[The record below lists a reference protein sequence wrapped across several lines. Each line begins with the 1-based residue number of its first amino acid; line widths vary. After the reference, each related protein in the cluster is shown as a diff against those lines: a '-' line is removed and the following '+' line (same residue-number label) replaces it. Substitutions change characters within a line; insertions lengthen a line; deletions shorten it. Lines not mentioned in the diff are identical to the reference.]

1 MRVEQALA
9 QYPTA
14 EQADIG
20 LHKNNRPRNRRREGR
35 AARGRGEAALH
46 QATDQRLD
54 AAGIAHPCD
63 QRADQQAKQQDARI
77 ARALE
82 HTDRT
87 VDRAQCAH
95 AGMEAGDQR
104 LRSQQGEPQRSI
116 DIARHQRDEDRQ
128 YRRQYSQDFQGP
140 ASLCAS
146 PSPKRI
152 RRPMPS
158 ALRASRG
165 ASRDVTQKCADSG
178 RHHKTVKF
186 SSEGTRLMPVFGES
200 FR

>member
-1 MRVEQALA
+1 MSGTRLPPNLGAHSRRVTELFRPLPLA
-9 QYPTA
+9 
-14 EQADIG
+14 ERLADSLI
-20 LHKNNRPRNRRREGR
+20 LLLRY
-35 AARGRGEAALH
+35 
-46 QATDQRLD
+46 LD

-140 ASLCAS
+140 ASNQSRPL
-146 PSPKRI
+146 PKPI
-152 RRPMPS
+152 RPEMPS
-158 ALRASRG
+158 AEGGPMQGVELSGENFAQLPGFQPPSQICEILLR
-165 ASRDVTQKCADSG
+165 RDSTHVL
-178 RHHKTVKF
+178 F
-186 SSEGTRLMPVFGES
+186 
-200 FR
+200 